1 MRTLIVVTSLV
12 AVTPVLAQDAG
23 TGPSGQK
30 PAPPRPAPALTETF
44 KGVAGTW
51 SCTGSM
57 DNPESPGTQVKTKSE
72 ARFSPIVDGFAYSGV
87 FRIEKNAAMPKGA
100 KMIINWGY
108 DQARGKLVEV
118 GFDSVGSYWQGTSD
132 GEKDGTTVWAEEGVM
147 MGQPIKSRT
156 TVTRKSPTEFT
167 VVTEMENKG
176 AWQKLGE
183 DHCRKK

>member
-1 MRTLIVVTSLV
+1 MRMLIRVLV
-12 AVTPVLAQDAG
+12 AGLLVATPALGQDAASKSKP
-23 TGPSGQK
+23 TPPKPS
-30 PAPPRPAPALTETF
+30 PALTQAF
-44 KGVAGTW
+44 KDASGTW
-51 SCTGSM
+51 SCSGTM
-57 DNPESPGTQVKTKSE
+57 DNPQAPGTQVKTKSE

-108 DQARGKLVEV
+108 DEARAKLVEV

-156 TVTRKSPTEFT
+156 TVTKKSPTEFT